1 MGNKCD
7 ILLKIV
13 GEKSPIVI
21 GGIEKDSLLNDSKNH
36 YEIIEEKIKSLVD
49 ENKQQLSTIL
59 KKSIINSGIINI
71 DSYTENG
78 IFIKPNISS
87 EELKQKFPDIKFPP
101 GLNKIKVLLVNN
113 NSGFTKFD
121 TFFSTRVVLGNNDVF
136 VVPVNNIKS
145 FSNYLAFI
153 DTLDSLSSGTQQLS
167 NVDQELLFQLFED
180 IKDSLDLTMDREI
193 RLNEGLNNHINK
205 ILEKSETSLKESQ
218 EQLATITQEINRLNT
233 LESLSKDD
241 KANLKKLLDQQPKLQ
256 KKIQDLT
263 DKINHIKDGT
273 YVDHVNDGTYRDAKA
288 QEYLDK
294 IKLGFKSTTLN
305 NRIEN
310 LRKKLEGA
318 DLDTTIKIEQQINE
332 YKREIERLERRN
344 KLKIDKQK
352 YITSILE
359 GDIFNAL
366 KLFINHQEELGKLL
380 PQSTLI
386 KLYDVCQRLLS
397 GRLEENN
404 TNPVVASCLEIIK
417 DKHLPHPYIA
427 LDDFRDL
434 CIKQGWISQNEE
446 EIKKVTNSDLLQLL
460 KIKFFKAQTAYVRNL
475 GLSNTSRIYLNKH
488 LGRIENLFPLMGD
501 QIYGC
506 LPILD
511 NKTNQPKLIHGK
523 YLFKISTDE
532 GNTWNYLWSDSLLS
546 HATEV
551 ELFESEQKAIDNIN
565 STFPNQRLIRE
576 STRFLTEYEDS
587 LTSVKHTNKYYKR
600 GEIIKMLDFEYGP
613 HSTPNITVEQL
624 HILITKTFNTTDA
637 KKIIKELDSIDKLVA
652 FYSYMADDLNWEYT
666 GDNYKE
672 LSKKAKSL
680 VEKINESQYRW
691 FEVIE
696 DSTSNKND
704 INTLLVEQDVPNL
717 GQNPSDVKQQHTE
730 STLTYWKGVQSV
742 FKDLN
747 IPMELVNKEQ
757 LEQMGEPTQS
767 LGFMKGGIIYINTDK
782 AKVTTPLHE
791 YSHILLGL
799 IRHTDE
805 KLYKLILD
813 EYISRDTH
821 FKINYEHKFNI
832 YKERYNLEGD
842 ADSTNPNYEI
852 VEELFADAYSEYLS
866 KKAETSSLSDVFKI
880 SSKIVAQHSIFE
892 TLSGEYIQE
901 FGNQSISSFFN
912 TFSERI
918 NIARQKI
925 GNYNIPATEMQYK
938 KVQSLFNKIDKDAKI
953 VSNLDTDEI
962 GILKMCE

>member
-1 MGNKCD
+1 MENKCD

-13 GEKSPIVI
+13 GEKNPIVI

-36 YEIIEEKIKSLVD
+36 YEIIEEEIKNLVD
-49 ENKQQLSTIL
+49 EDKQQLSTIL

-78 IFIKPNISS
+78 VFIKSNISS
-87 EELKQKFPDIKFPP
+87 EELKQKFPNIKFSP
-101 GLNKIKVLLVNN
+101 GLDKMKILLVNN

-136 VVPVNNIKS
+136 VVPVNNIRS
-145 FSNYLAFI
+145 FSNYVAFM
-153 DTLDSLSSGTQQLS
+153 DTLDSLSSGAQQLS
-167 NVDQELLFQLFED
+167 NNDQELLSQLFED
-180 IKDSLDLTMDREI
+180 IKDSLNDS
-193 RLNEGLNNHINK
+193 LNNEIILNK
-205 ILEKSETSLKESQ
+205 NLNRYLTAILEKSEISLEENQ
-218 EQLATITQEINRLNT
+218 EQLAAITQEINRLNT
-233 LESLSKDD
+233 LKSLSDD
-241 KANLKKLLDQQPKLQ
+241 DQALLKKLFSQQTKLQ
-256 KKIQDLT
+256 KNIQKLT
-263 DKINHIKDGT
+263 DKIDDIKNGT
-273 YVDHVNDGTYRDAKA
+273 YIDRVNDGTYKDAKA
-288 QEYLDK
+288 QQYLDK
-294 IKLGFKSTTLN
+294 IKLGFKSTTLKN
-305 NRIEN
+305 KIEKLN
-310 LRKKLEGA
+310 KELEGA
-318 DLDTTIKIEQQINE
+318 DLDRILKIEQEINDIN
-332 YKREIERLERRN
+332 REIERQERKN
-344 KLKIDKQK
+344 QLKSDKQK

-366 KLFINHQEELGKLL
+366 KLFVNHQEELGKLL

-386 KLYDVCQRLLS
+386 KLYDTCQRLLS

-404 TNPVVASCLEIIK
+404 TNPTVASCLEIIK
-417 DKHLPHPYIA
+417 DKHLLHPYIA

-434 CIKQGWISQNEE
+434 CVKQGWISQNEE

-475 GLSNTSRIYLNKH
+475 GLSNTSKIYLNKH
-488 LGRIENLFPLMGD
+488 LGRIENLFPFMGD

-523 YLFKISTDE
+523 YLFKISTDN
-532 GNTWNYLWSDSLLS
+532 GNTWNYLWNDSLLS

-551 ELFESEQKAIDNIN
+551 ELFKSEQEAIDNIN
-565 STFPNQRLIRE
+565 STFPNQRLVRE

-600 GEIIKMLDFEYGP
+600 GEIIKMLEFEYGP

-637 KKIIKELDSIDKLVA
+637 KKIIKQLDSIDKLVA
-652 FYSYMADDLNWEYT
+652 FYSHMAEDLNWEYT

-672 LSKKAKSL
+672 LSKKAISL

-691 FEVIE
+691 FEVTE
-696 DSTSNKND
+696 DSTFNKNY
-704 INTLLVEQDVPNL
+704 INTRLVEQDVPNL

-747 IPMELVNKEQ
+747 IPMELVNQEQ

-782 AKVTTPLHE
+782 AKVNTPLHE

-799 IRHTDE
+799 IRNTDE

-821 FKINYEHKFNI
+821 FKINYDHKFSI
-832 YKERYNLEGD
+832 YKERYNLDGD
-842 ADSTNPNYEI
+842 ADSTNPDYGI
-852 VEELFADAYSEYLS
+852 VEELFADAYAEHLSE
-866 KKAETSSLSDVFKI
+866 KAKISSLSDVFKI

-901 FGNQSISSFFN
+901 FGDQSISSFFN

-925 GNYNIPATEMQYK
+925 GNYTIPATEMQYK
-938 KVQSLFNKIDKDAKI
+938 KVQSWFNKIDKEATS